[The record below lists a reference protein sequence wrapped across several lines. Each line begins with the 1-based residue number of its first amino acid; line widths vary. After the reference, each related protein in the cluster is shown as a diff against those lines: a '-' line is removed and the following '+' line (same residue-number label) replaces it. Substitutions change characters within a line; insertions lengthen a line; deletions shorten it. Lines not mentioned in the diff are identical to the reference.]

1 MKPDQYRHEAIVD
14 RVNTTGAVWLGLTV
28 GCAQCH
34 THKYDPLSHEDYYRL
49 YAFFNQCDD
58 ANNEA
63 STLPVMEEE
72 IFGWTED
79 QLAQLAEVKQL
90 RAQLTDLENQ
100 LSAAKSKNLLA
111 HAWNWKPADITDYRT
126 LGMASFLRQPDG
138 SLLSDGK
145 APPNDTYQI
154 TLRTPTER
162 FTAMRLRVL
171 PDDSL
176 PMKGPGLADGNFV
189 LTDAEIKFRE
199 KIFRFT
205 TAGAD
210 HSQEKYNILDAIDDK
225 PTTSCWAITSARNEE
240 SQSQPVHARPP
251 RSGLRAGHSDRE
263 GGSYLL
269 ARHQQGIPHRSVRH
283 RHLGR

>member
-1 MKPDQYRHEAIVD
+1 MKLIVD

-34 THKYDPLSHEDYYRL
+34 THKYDPLSHQDFYRL

-63 STLPVMEEE
+63 TTLPILEEE
-72 IFGWTED
+72 IFGWSPE
-79 QLAQLAEVKQL
+79 QLALFEEVKQL
-90 RAQLTDLENQ
+90 RSQLQQLENQ
-100 LSAAKSKNLLA
+100 LSEAKSKNLLIL
-111 HAWNWKPADITDYRT
+111 WNWKPADITDYRT

-171 PDDSL
+171 TDDSL
-176 PMKGPGLADGNFV
+176 PLKGPGLADGNFV

-199 KIFRFT
+199 KVFRFT
-205 TAGAD
+205 TARPD
-210 HSQEKYNILDAIDDK
+210 HSQEKYNVLDAIDDK
-225 PTTSCWAITSARNEE
+225 PTTGWAINVSEEQKKEIPTS
-240 SQSQPVHARPP
+240 P
-251 RSGLRAGHSDRE
+251 
-263 GGSYLL
+263 
-269 ARHQQGIPHRSVRH
+269 
-283 RHLGR
+283 